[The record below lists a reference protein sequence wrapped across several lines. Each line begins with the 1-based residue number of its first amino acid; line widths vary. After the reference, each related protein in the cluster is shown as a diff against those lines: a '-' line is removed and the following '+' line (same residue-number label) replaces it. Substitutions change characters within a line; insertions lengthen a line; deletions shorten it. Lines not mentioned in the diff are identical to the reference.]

1 MEVHWKKENVWNKGP
16 KWNTSINFDDSW
28 KKIIQYFILQNH
40 KNHWSTRVNEISYCQ
55 MDAEKWKEGAIRGR
69 EEKKTKNTKKT
80 RTKCTNPV
88 QKSQDRWPANR
99 KPNKNN
105 PKSKSKRKEKSI

>member
-1 MEVHWKKENVWNKGP
+1 MKENN
-16 KWNTSINFDDSW
+16 SILHT
-28 KKIIQYFILQNH
+28 KKIQNH

-69 EEKKTKNTKKT
+69 EEKKTKNTKT
-80 RTKCTNPV
+80 RTNCTNPA

-105 PKSKSKRKEKSI
+105 PKSKSERKEKSIKSKDGKGWMC